1 MAMNLKYLT
10 VVVLGSFLMSPSSFA
25 MENFKDFKRDTW
37 DFDIETEYFH
47 SEANYTSYGGGSQ
60 NLFNGNSYQLID
72 TQFRT
77 RYVPRPTHSF
87 FGWLT
92 LSNAESID
100 SVSTRRNST
109 FSAGALGMDFMLYA
123 DLFEAIGEVI
133 AVMPFEKI
141 EDGSDTVFT
150 NEGVFEVRSR
160 LVLQKK
166 IGAARGY
173 GWLGFNYRAGG
184 RSFLMP
190 WGVGT
195 QVRLNKVLLGAEVFG
210 FQSVSDDTDKNNF
223 LRTSYVAA
231 VNAGSMK
238 FYSINPSLIDT
249 QAYAQFALGSRWTV
263 QGHGGMTLAGENS
276 AAGFHVG
283 AFIRYSFDM
292 TTGYR
297 IEEESTS
304 LSSPVPKQRSNMYDQ
319 RDTTLSSEKKVRQF
333 REDTSDGVDQRVF
346 KARPTTKTKKKK
358 KIEDDYLQQQLDA
371 TEFEVELKQKKGR

>member
-10 VVVLGSFLMSPSSFA
+10 VIVLGSLLMSPSSFA
-25 MENFKDFKRDTW
+25 LENFKDFKRDTW
-37 DFDIETEYFH
+37 DFDLETEYFH

-60 NLFNGNSYQLID
+60 NLFSGNSYQLID

-77 RYVPRPTHSF
+77 RYVPRSSYSF
-87 FGWLT
+87 FGWVT
-92 LSNAESID
+92 LSNAESVD
-100 SVSTRRNST
+100 SVATRRNSA
-109 FSAGALGMDFMLYA
+109 FSAGAVGMDFLMYA
-123 DLFEAIGEVI
+123 DLFDAIGEVV
-133 AVMPFEKI
+133 AVMPFDNI
-141 EDGSDTVFT
+141 ENDSDKVFT

-166 IGAARGY
+166 IGSARGY

-190 WGVGT
+190 WGVGA
-195 QVRLNKVLLGAEVFG
+195 QARLSRVLLGAEVFG

-223 LRTSYVAA
+223 LRTSYVNA

-249 QAYAQFALGSRWTV
+249 QAYIQLSLSPRWTV
-263 QGHGGMTLAGENS
+263 QGNGGMTLAGENS
-276 AAGFHVG
+276 ASGFHVG

-292 TTGYR
+292 TSGYR
-297 IEEESTS
+297 IEENQKTI
-304 LSSPVPKQRSNMYDQ
+304 SSPVPKQRSNMYDQ

-333 REDTSDGVDQRVF
+333 REDTSDGVDQGAF
-346 KARPTTKTKKKK
+346 KPRPTKKKK
-358 KIEDDYLQQQLDA
+358 KLEDDYLQQQLDA
-371 TEFEVELKQKKGR
+371 TEFEVELKQKGR